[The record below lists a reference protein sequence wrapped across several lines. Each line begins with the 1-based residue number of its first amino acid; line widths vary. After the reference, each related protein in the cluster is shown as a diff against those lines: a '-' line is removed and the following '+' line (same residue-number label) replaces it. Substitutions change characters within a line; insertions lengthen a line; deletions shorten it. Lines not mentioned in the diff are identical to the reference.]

1 MLCAWVLIQSVALC
15 LHVLRSLPLCFS
27 VTLYCTLS
35 KKKKKKKPEK
45 ALPPKILKTAVSAT
59 RFMICTKTKIHIQL
73 NPLNSNSNHFSFIQI
88 AANNNNS
95 HLMVVYTVRQRPQSE
110 NSNQH
115 LAIAGRKNSLLM
127 RRKHH
132 HNQAQ
137 RGAPICCDQRPM
149 TSGH

>member
-15 LHVLRSLPLCFS
+15 LHVLRSLSLYFS

-35 KKKKKKKPEK
+35 KKKKKARKSS
-45 ALPPKILKTAVSAT
+45 PPKILKTALSAT

-115 LAIAGRKNSLLM
+115 LAIALRKNSLLI